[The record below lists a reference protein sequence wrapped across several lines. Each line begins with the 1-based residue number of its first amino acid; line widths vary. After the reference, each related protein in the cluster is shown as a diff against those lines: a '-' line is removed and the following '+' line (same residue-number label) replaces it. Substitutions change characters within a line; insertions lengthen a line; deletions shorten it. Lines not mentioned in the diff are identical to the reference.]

1 MNKCDV
7 FVSQLEKYAKLKEG
21 EKVVKMAEELLK
33 YERINTSDFEW
44 YKGRKIKDLDRIL
57 KVMKLKW
64 TRHLSDI
71 REVNLYQAKSI
82 ELTLDDMRN
91 LAKIY
96 EQYRNIFS
104 NALYGG
110 PTGYISFD
118 RSEVIDDVLFDV
130 VFNEDERLEETI
142 EACRRGFVP
151 KNISYERGKYSCHQL
166 LTLKEVGNK
175 IVVKEIYFPYSG
187 IVLSLTEE

>member
-33 YERINTSDFEW
+33 YERTNTSDFEW
-44 YKGRKIKDLDRIL
+44 YRGKKVKDLERRL
-57 KVMKLKW
+57 KLMKLRW
-64 TRHLSDI
+64 ARYLSDT
-71 REVNLYQAKSI
+71 RDVNLCRAKSI

-96 EQYRNIFS
+96 EQYRNIFGI
-104 NALYGG
+104 ALKGG
-110 PTGYISFD
+110 PTGYISFERND
-118 RSEVIDDVLFDV
+118 AIENVLFNV
-130 VFNEDERLEETI
+130 VLNKDERLEETI
-142 EACRRGFVP
+142 EACRKGFVP
-151 KNISYERGKYSCHQL
+151 KNVEYERGKYSCHQL
-166 LTLKEVGNK
+166 LILKEVGDK

-187 IVLSLTEE
+187 IVLYLTEE